1 MKLLTASSSNTTVK
15 ESSSG
20 SDSGTD
26 TIALMAFGF
35 GIGVLTFFALL
46 NFCPPLCRLIGSKNP
61 RRYEDK
67 FLKYGEVNIGCE

>member
-1 MKLLTASSSNTTVK
+1 MKLSSNSSSNFTVK
-15 ESSSG
+15 ESNSG
-20 SDSGTD
+20 SGTD

-46 NFCPPLCRLIGSKNP
+46 NVCPPLCRLIGSKNP

-67 FLKYGEVNIGCE
+67 SLEYGEVNVGCDQ